1 MKLAIYSK
9 IGNHLPA
16 SELCALLAEQGYHG
30 LEWQTN
36 QEGNVHPDR
45 VLADAR
51 AADAAARQ
59 HGLESLCLAGYLR
72 TSDTEQ
78 IEPQL
83 AAAAEIGCPHVR
95 IWAPGYRGNVPYQ
108 ELFEGAPRDLERI
121 AGVARH
127 RGVRAVLE
135 IHHGT
140 IVPSAGLAYR
150 LVEGHDPRDVGL
162 IYDPDNFIREGREH
176 WQMGLE
182 LIGPYLAYVQ
192 FKNASWVPGPDPS
205 SPVAARRW
213 ICANAD
219 LEEGLVDWPAFLRV
233 LHRRNYDG
241 YLSNEDGRPV
251 PLPARLGEDRDVI
264 TRLWREAGEPASA
277 APAAAPVG

>member
-1 MKLAIYSK
+1 MKLAIFSK

-16 SELCALLAEQGYHG
+16 PELCSLLAVHGYHG

-36 QEGNVHPDR
+36 PEGHVHPDR
-45 VLADAR
+45 LLADAR
-51 AADAAARQ
+51 AVDAAGRQ
-59 HGLESLCLAGYLR
+59 HGLESLCLAGYLH
-72 TSDTEQ
+72 TFEADQ
-78 IEPQL
+78 IETQL

-95 IWAPGYRGNVPYQ
+95 IWAPAYRGSVQYQ
-108 ELFEGAPRDLERI
+108 ELFEGARRDLERI
-121 AGVARH
+121 AGIAR
-127 RGVRAVLE
+127 RNGVRAVLE

-150 LVEGHDPRDVGL
+150 LVEGTDPRDVGL
-162 IYDPDNFIREGREH
+162 IYDPDNFIREGREN

-182 LIGPYLAYVQ
+182 LIGPYLAYAQ

-205 SPVAARRW
+205 SPVASRRW

-219 LEEGLVDWPAFLRV
+219 QEEGLVDWPAFLRV
-233 LHRRNYDG
+233 LRRRDYDG

-251 PLPARLGEDRDVI
+251 PLPARLVEDRDVI
-264 TRLWREAGEPASA
+264 TRLWRGAGEA
-277 APAAAPVG
+277 APAAAAAG